1 MVTKQQ
7 LQSIDPYEFEE
18 LVADLWESKGYTTN
32 VRKKSGDKA
41 VDIDAERGG
50 RKEVIQV
57 KRYSDGNKIGSEEVR
72 KYATLYQQT
81 DANQV
86 VLVTSG
92 QFTSSAR
99 ELADDLGVEIVDG
112 RELSHQL
119 SQNSISI
126 RGSSTDLAGAKSES
140 TQDEKDIDEVNI
152 TDSKLIRAIGLH
164 IFGWFLIVILIAI
177 IQEGLGLAE
186 EGSAGFSLLNAS
198 IFILLGVS
206 TAAAASED
214 DESRRVGTWILGIFY
229 VFVGALEIAVL
240 IGELIGVA

>member
-7 LQSIDPYEFEE
+7 LQSMDPYEFEE

-164 IFGWFLIVILIAI
+164 IFGWFLFGIIPIAI

-186 EGSAGFSLLNAS
+186 EGSAGGDLLFGS
-198 IFILLGVS
+198 IFILAGVF

-229 VFVGALEIAVL
+229 VFIGASGIAVL
-240 IGELIGVA
+240 IGVI